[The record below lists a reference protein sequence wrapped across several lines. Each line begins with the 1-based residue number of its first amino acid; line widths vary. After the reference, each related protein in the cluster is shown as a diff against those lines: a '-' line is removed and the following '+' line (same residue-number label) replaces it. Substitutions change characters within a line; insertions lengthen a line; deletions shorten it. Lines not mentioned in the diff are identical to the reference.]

1 MSESECFFEADY
13 GSVGFC
19 WRHVHASPVAIEI
32 HGSLAQCEERVVTAE
47 PYIFARVPFGSALTS
62 KDIAGQNCL
71 TAEFLN
77 PAALCG

>member
-1 MSESECFFEADY
+1 MRRPSRSKY
-13 GSVGFC
+13 TVPS
-19 WRHVHASPVAIEI
+19 
-32 HGSLAQCEERVVTAE
+32 RVVTAE
-47 PYIFARVPFGSALTS
+47 PNIFARVPFGSALTS